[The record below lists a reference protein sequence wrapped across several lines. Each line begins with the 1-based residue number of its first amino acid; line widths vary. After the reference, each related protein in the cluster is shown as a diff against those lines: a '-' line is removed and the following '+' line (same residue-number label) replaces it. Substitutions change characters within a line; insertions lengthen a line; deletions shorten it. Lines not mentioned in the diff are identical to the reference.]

1 MTKKGIAVLIALA
14 LLTVLVAGCR
24 AKDPARVFTAG
35 TTTPITFTFFNAD
48 FAGDMKWDDPVAK
61 RITEIT
67 GVNLAM
73 DGPVGGADLQAIAL
87 MIASGKYPDFIYAK
101 GWLGMLIEAGAVIP
115 LDDLIKTKGNNIREL
130 YGDDLVK
137 LRNSLQD
144 PKTYHVGTYGVHE
157 PPWITEG
164 SVQVQHAVLKELGY
178 PTMKT
183 LDDVERALRAYMA
196 KYPTI
201 NGQPAIG
208 ISLSTQS
215 WHWLISLGN
224 TANYTIGYPDDG
236 QWLVNQETLEATYKF
251 LDPEM
256 RYWFQWLNRMYNDG
270 ILDPETFTQSEDM
283 WRAKLAS
290 GRVLANAFPLWG
302 WEQARASLLADG
314 MDERTY
320 AYLPI
325 VADGRFQSAMLTD
338 RGYSGGWGI
347 AISST
352 CKDPERAFEF
362 LDWMA
367 SEEAQILVNWGMEGV
382 NFDVINGKRVIP
394 QSEQQMI
401 NTDPDYQKRTGVER
415 WRFPFPARGRGFV
428 DSTGNFITKDSP
440 ETIKQRLLPV
450 ERETLAAYG
459 AEMWI
464 DLFPSSASLPVS
476 RHGQAWQYTLPAD
489 LLAKVV
495 EADSFVQTALANI
508 VIGNPANFDTA
519 WANMVD
525 GLRRTGIGQAN
536 DAMTQLIRDR
546 VRLWEM
552 DVQ

>member
-1 MTKKGIAVLIALA
+1 
-14 LLTVLVAGCR
+14 
-24 AKDPARVFTAG
+24 
-35 TTTPITFTFFNAD
+35 
-48 FAGDMKWDDPVAK
+48 
-61 RITEIT
+61 
-67 GVNLAM
+67 
-73 DGPVGGADLQAIAL
+73 
-87 MIASGKYPDFIYAK
+87 
-101 GWLGMLIEAGAVIP
+101 
-115 LDDLIKTKGNNIREL
+115 
-130 YGDDLVK
+130 
-137 LRNSLQD
+137 
-144 PKTYHVGTYGVHE
+144 
-157 PPWITEG
+157 
-164 SVQVQHAVLKELGY
+164 
-178 PTMKT
+178 
-183 LDDVERALRAYMA
+183 
-196 KYPTI
+196 
-201 NGQPAIG
+201 
-208 ISLSTQS
+208 
-215 WHWLISLGN
+215 
-224 TANYTIGYPDDG
+224 
-236 QWLVNQETLEATYKF
+236 
-251 LDPEM
+251 
-256 RYWFQWLNRMYNDG
+256 MYNDG